1 MSEPA
6 RRNRTNPNFWFGTWL
21 AHKRL
26 PSPLPAGVEMQ
37 AAAVDVADDR
47 MATVVCRSTATAS
60 GPADSDP
67 LPWRPDVTL
76 WDLEGHR
83 LREFFGPDYRSGPR
97 GDNTELVVDV
107 LGLDANYLWWRHF
120 DGRCRWDLST
130 GKPVRVPSTD
140 DLSQSDEPAADRVLA
155 QLYRQPGGPSES
167 ACAKAISPGGR
178 MIAELSYN
186 GLQVCRGQR
195 EEDPPHEF
203 VKGQPL
209 REVLW
214 YYKSWCGAWEDQD
227 YPESVGRR
235 LCWLDD
241 RYLLIRL
248 ADEQVMM
255 FDVETCR
262 AIGRLAHVDSP
273 IFWFY
278 RTDDTLFT
286 SHINGEIIAWDL
298 PAILDWCRRQGLP
311 PSRARPAAARHHN
324 R

>member
-1 MSEPA
+1 MLDHVRASAAEPDKPQFLVWDLA
-6 RRNRTNPNFWFGTWL
+6 

-97 GDNTELVVDV
+97 GDNTELVVDA

-195 EEDPPHEF
+195 RRIRRTSLS
-203 VKGQPL
+203 KGS
-209 REVLW
+209 RSERC
-214 YYKSWCGAWEDQD
+214 CG
-227 YPESVGRR
+227 
-235 LCWLDD
+235 
-241 RYLLIRL
+241 
-248 ADEQVMM
+248 
-255 FDVETCR
+255 T
-262 AIGRLAHVDSP
+262 
-273 IFWFY
+273 
-278 RTDDTLFT
+278 T
-286 SHINGEIIAWDL
+286 SHGV
-298 PAILDWCRRQGLP
+298 GLGRTRITP
-311 PSRARPAAARHHN
+311 KVSAVASAGWTIGTS
-324 R
+324 